1 MMIEPSLLL
10 VNLKEKLENVETQ
23 IHTQWVVQVQSVVQV
38 PVLTETTLQN
48 VHAEIALQRHCRDRT
63 PENLNAIHE
72 LIAALHKATL
82 DPIRPG
88 CHGLDPPHDNRPRV
102 KIQPPVFKGMPG
114 ERPDAHLLAAADWME
129 AMRIHPADF
138 IDNFR
143 HTLQHLAHEWYQGLD
158 IHQFHG
164 NWREF
169 TTHFSKYFS
178 TQGRNIKHL
187 HERWRTFSFDPATDD
202 IEEYIRD
209 VKEAAKQLGHGDGAV
224 LNLLK
229 ATMPTELY
237 GTLYG
242 HNNLCDVTTMLKDI
256 YAKKPQNNAAAAAGA
271 AQGATAPFT
280 HIRSPTGGAPKAQSN
295 ASLEDRILQLTETLY
310 RIDMNGKPPR
320 KPFKPFITQPRRR
333 FKPNRNGRDGHFN
346 PSHGKSFQQNQRG
359 KQQGFKG
366 RFKFKRPFGKF
377 DKSPNA
383 KCPRVSGRPFN
394 KDKIHCFRCKEFGHM
409 QKDCPEQNRPPQED
423 TSGPKKFEDYTYT
436 YSGPDVQPP
445 MPRLYSNQLMA
456 TNYDQALGAIKDSL
470 STANPL
476 ASLNL

>member
-1 MMIEPSLLL
+1 MARE
-10 VNLKEKLENVETQ
+10 
-23 IHTQWVVQVQSVVQV
+23 WY
-38 PVLTETTLQN
+38 
-48 VHAEIALQRHCRDRT
+48 
-63 PENLNAIHE
+63 
-72 LIAALHKATL
+72 
-82 DPIRPG
+82 
-88 CHGLDPPHDNRPRV
+88 HGLDLN
-102 KIQPPVFKGMPG
+102 Q
-114 ERPDAHLLAAADWME
+114 
-129 AMRIHPADF
+129 
-138 IDNFR
+138 FR
-143 HTLQHLAHEWYQGLD
+143 S
-158 IHQFHG
+158 
-164 NWREF
+164 NWCEF

-209 VKEAAKQLGHGDGAV
+209 VKEAAKQLGHGDDTV

-242 HNNLCDVTTMLKDI
+242 HNNLCNVTTMLKDI
-256 YAKKPQNNAAAAAGA
+256 YAKKPKNNVAAATGA

-280 HIRSPTGGAPKAQSN
+280 HIRSPTRGAPKAQSD
-295 ASLEDRILQLTETLY
+295 ASLEDRILQLTKTLY
-310 RIDMNGKPPR
+310 CIDLNGKPPR
-320 KPFKPFITQPRRR
+320 KPFKPFITQPRRK
-333 FKPNRNGRDGHFN
+333 FKPNHNGRNGHFN
-346 PSHGKSFQQNQRG
+346 PSNGRSFQQNQRG

-377 DKSPNA
+377 DKSPNT

-394 KDKIHCFRCKEFGHM
+394 KDKIRCFRCKAFGHM
-409 QKDCPEQNRPPQED
+409 QKDCPEQNRPQQED
-423 TSGPKKFEDYTYT
+423 TSVPKKFEDYTYT

-445 MPRLYSNQLMA
+445 MPRLYSNQPMA

>member
-1 MMIEPSLLL
+1 MPTGLDGMVVDRSSSDDDTGGAVGSAEREAEGHGGTKPVSG
-10 VNLKEKLENVETQ
+10 VGARPCKE
-23 IHTQWVVQVQSVVQV
+23 
-38 PVLTETTLQN
+38 
-48 VHAEIALQRHCRDRT
+48 RHPRSPGPID
-63 PENLNAIHE
+63 E
-72 LIAALHKATL
+72 LIAALREATL
-82 DPIRPG
+82 GPAHPR
-88 CHGLDPPHDNRPRV
+88 CHGLDPLPDDRPKV

-129 AMRIHPADF
+129 AMQIGPGDF
-138 IDNFR
+138 IENFK
-143 HTLQHLAHEWYQGLD
+143 HTLQHLAREWYHGLD
-158 IHQFHG
+158 LNQFRG
-164 NWREF
+164 NWCEF

-209 VKEAAKQLGHGDGAV
+209 VREAAKQLGHGDDAV

-242 HNNLCDVTTMLKDI
+242 HNNLCDVMTMLKDI
-256 YAKKPQNNAAAAAGA
+256 YAKKPQNNAAAATGA

-280 HIRSPTGGAPKAQSN
+280 HIRSPTRGAPKAQSN

-333 FKPNRNGRDGHFN
+333 FKPNRNGHDGHFN
-346 PSHGKSFQQNQRG
+346 PSQGRSFQQNQRG

-377 DKSPNA
+377 DKSPNT

-394 KDKIHCFRCKEFGHM
+394 KDKIRCFRCKEFGHM

-445 MPRLYSNQLMA
+445 MPRLYSNQPMA

-470 STANPL
+470 NTANPL

>member
-1 MMIEPSLLL
+1 MNRAPDGAVIEGPASDDEIGGA
-10 VNLKEKLENVETQ
+10 VGGAERENEGRGGEGAR
-23 IHTQWVVQVQSVVQV
+23 
-38 PVLTETTLQN
+38 PRRN
-48 VHAEIALQRHCRDRT
+48 RT
-63 PENLNAIHE
+63 PERQRRPRSPENPNPIHE
-72 LIAALHKATL
+72 LIAALRAVAV
-82 DPIRPG
+82 DPVIPG
-88 CHGLDPPHDNRPRV
+88 RHGLDPPRERPRV

-114 ERPDAHLLAAADWME
+114 ERPDAHLLAATDWME
-129 AMRIHPADF
+129 AVRVHPADF
-138 IDNFR
+138 VDNFK
-143 HTLQHLAHEWYQGLD
+143 HTLQHLAREWYQGLGVNP
-158 IHQFHG
+158 FHG
-164 NWREF
+164 DWRAF
-169 TTHFSKYFS
+169 STHFSKYFS

-187 HERWRTFSFDPATDD
+187 HERWRTFSFDPTTDD

-209 VKEAAKQLGHGDGAV
+209 VKEAAKQLGHEDDAV

-242 HNNLCDVTTMLKDI
+242 RNNLCEVTTMLKDI
-256 YAKKPQNNAAAAAGA
+256 YAKKPQNNAAVAAGA

-280 HIRSPTGGAPKAQSN
+280 HIRSPTRGAPKAQSD

-310 RIDMNGKPPR
+310 RIDFNGKPPR

-333 FKPNRNGRDGHFN
+333 FKSNRNGRDGHSN
-346 PSHGKSFQQNQRG
+346 PSNGKSFHQNQRG

-377 DKSPNA
+377 DKSPNS
-383 KCPRVSGRPFN
+383 KRPRVSGRPFN
-394 KDKIHCFRCKEFGHM
+394 KDKIRCFRCKEFGHM
-409 QKDCPEQNRPPQED
+409 QKDCPEQNRPQQED

-445 MPRLYSNQLMA
+445 MPRLYSNQPMA

-470 STANPL
+470 NTANPL